1 MSTRVVHPR
10 TDARTRPRP
19 RSYDRGM
26 PTTPP
31 LPLLKR
37 VPPVPDVV
45 VMDIRTP
52 GTDGIEATR
61 RITGS

>member
-1 MSTRVVHPR
+1 
-10 TDARTRPRP
+10 
-19 RSYDRGM
+19 M
-26 PTTPP
+26 PAPAPAPTIAVCPPPP

-45 VMDIRTP
+45 VMDIRMP